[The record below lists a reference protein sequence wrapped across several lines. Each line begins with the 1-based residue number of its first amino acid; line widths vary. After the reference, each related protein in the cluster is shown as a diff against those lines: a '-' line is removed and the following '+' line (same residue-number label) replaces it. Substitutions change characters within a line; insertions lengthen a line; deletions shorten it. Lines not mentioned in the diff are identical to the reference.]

1 MNFEI
6 ENRIREVADF
16 LGSQNWPGFGVM
28 ELWNL
33 RVPLGRYPVGSTLSR
48 ETIVELLESE
58 VAA

>member
-1 MNFEI
+1 MTSDI

-16 LGSQNWPGFGVM
+16 LGYQPWTGLKVM